1 MGLTILH
8 SADWHLDTAFASHPE
23 KRRKRLKQELR
34 KVPGR
39 ILELVQSH
47 HPDLVLLS
55 GDLLDGKGTPES
67 VELLRHTLRQMQV
80 PVFISP
86 GNHDFCAPGS
96 AWVEESWP
104 ENVHIFTSGLE
115 HVVLPEL
122 GCRVYGAGYQS
133 MDCPPLLQ
141 DFRAEG
147 EETYCVA
154 VLHGDP
160 VVRNSP
166 CCAITAAQV
175 RESGLDYLALGHI
188 HKAGSFRAGD
198 TLCAW
203 PGAPMGRGWDET
215 GDKGVLLVTLT
226 DTSEVKTISL
236 DVPRF
241 FDLEVEV
248 EEEPR
253 LSLEAALPAAGSE
266 DFYRIV
272 LTGTGAPDLKKLYQ
286 QFAHFPNLELYDRTE
301 PPVPL
306 WTDMEGD
313 SLRTT
318 YFRLLQQ
325 SGSSHAELAARISQ
339 RLLSG
344 KEVQLP

>member
-8 SADWHLDTAFASHPE
+8 SADWHLDTAFSSYPE
-23 KRRKRLKQELR
+23 KQRKQLKQELR
-34 KVPGR
+34 KIPGR
-39 ILELVQSH
+39 ILELVH
-47 HPDLVLLS
+47 VHRPDLVLLA
-55 GDLLDGKGTPES
+55 GDLFDGPGSSES
-67 VELLRHTLRQMQV
+67 VDLLRHTLREMGV

-86 GNHDFCAPGS
+86 GNHDFCGPGS

-115 HVVLPEL
+115 SVVLPERN
-122 GCRVYGAGYQS
+122 CRVYGAGFQS

-147 EETYCVA
+147 EEAYCIA

-160 VVRNSP
+160 LVRNSP
-166 CCAITAAQV
+166 CCPITAAQV

-188 HKAGSFRAGD
+188 HMAGSFRAGD

-203 PGAPMGRGWDET
+203 PGSPMGRGWDET
-215 GDKGVLLVTLT
+215 GEKGVLLVTLEEASRT
-226 DTSEVKTISL
+226 ETIML
-236 DVPRF
+236 DSIRF
-241 FDLEVEV
+241 YNLEVELGGSA
-248 EEEPR
+248 ED
-253 LSLEAALPAAGSE
+253 SLETVLPAAGSE
-266 DFYRIV
+266 DFYRIT
-272 LTGTGAPDLKKLYQ
+272 LTGTGTPELEKLYR
-286 QFAHFPNLELYDRTE
+286 QFSRFPNLELLDRTE

-306 WTDMEGD
+306 WTDVEGD
-313 SLRTT
+313 SLRAT

-325 SGSSHAELAARISQ
+325 SGSPYAEQAARISQ